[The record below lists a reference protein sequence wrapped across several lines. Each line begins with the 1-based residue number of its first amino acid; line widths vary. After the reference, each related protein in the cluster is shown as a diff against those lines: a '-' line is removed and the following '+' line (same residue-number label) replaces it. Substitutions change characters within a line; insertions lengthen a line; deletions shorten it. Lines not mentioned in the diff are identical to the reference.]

1 MKLTVNLEKTV
12 ILSILKI
19 TYYPRPEIT
28 SERSTTENA
37 L

>member
-1 MKLTVNLEKTV
+1 MKLTVNLEKD
-12 ILSILKI
+12 S
-19 TYYPRPEIT
+19 YPIYIENNI